1 MNQYATYGELIVM
14 PVGSIVKQPTS
25 LSFVEGASIWM
36 MFVTVY
42 GALVGE
48 ANVQAGQTLVIPAA
62 SSSIGLASIQVANM
76 LGAVPIALTRTRE
89 KKQRLLDAGAAHV
102 VVTDEKDLTAEILRL
117 TGGKGASLVFEPVGG
132 PNFAKLLK
140 GLAPGGTILVYG
152 ALSEEITPLNLLDV
166 LIKLATIKGY
176 TIWSTSGFPEKL
188 KTAVAFSPRVR
199 RGQAEARYRSH
210 LPVRRDRRGSPLH
223 GSEWSV
229 REDRRHPLKI
239 GISRTRRQPKGRFD
253 MTAYTRQTAPTQF
266 VAAGFQPALD
276 RHDGPLG
283 RGSDRRP
290 GPGPRRRGRYL
301 SRATGDAGVVEQ
313 DQGAD
318 VVAFITALGLPK
330 VDVLGFSIGALLHRK
345 SYFRPPISSGASFW
359 SAPARAVAKVWL
371 PSRRGA
377 GNLRCRL

>member
-1 MNQYATYGELIVM
+1 MARIVEFASFGAPEVLEFKDVPDPQPAAGEVRIRVEAIGLNRAESMWRHGEYIETASLPARLGYEAAGTVDALGEGVAGFEIGEPVDVIPNFSMNQYATYGELIVM

-176 TIWSTSGFPEKL
+176 PIWSTSGFPEKL
-188 KTAVAFSPRVR
+188 KTAVAFIR
-199 RGQAEARYRSH
+199 RGFDEGK
-210 LPVRRDRRGSPLH
+210 LKPVIDR
-223 GSEWSV
+223 
-229 REDRRHPLKI
+229 
-239 GISRTRRQPKGRFD
+239 TFRFD
-253 MTAYTRQTAPTQF
+253 EIVEAHRYMEASGQF
-266 VAAGFQPALD
+266 GKIVATL
-276 RHDGPLG
+276 
-283 RGSDRRP
+283 
-290 GPGPRRRGRYL
+290 
-301 SRATGDAGVVEQ
+301 
-313 DQGAD
+313 
-318 VVAFITALGLPK
+318 
-330 VDVLGFSIGALLHRK
+330 
-345 SYFRPPISSGASFW
+345 
-359 SAPARAVAKVWL
+359 
-371 PSRRGA
+371 
-377 GNLRCRL
+377 